1 MPLCQVPYW
10 RSVFMK
16 RAGKMETM
24 KKERKPQGYRSLAVG
39 KVRYKSAMSVLGAV
53 DTTGKP
59 AQLFT

>member
-1 MPLCQVPYW
+1 
-10 RSVFMK
+10 MK

-39 KVRYKSAMSVLGAV
+39 KVRDKSAMSVLGAV

-59 AQLFT
+59 AQLFTEPRL